1 MHHADLDGLLDQ
13 TYRALLSGDLRGLAR
28 LTADMETT
36 PDIRVADRAAAERL
50 RSKAERNQRLLRA
63 AAQGVRTARGRLV
76 EISAEPALTTYDA
89 KGHKASVG
97 QVAPGQ
103 PRRF

>member
-1 MHHADLDGLLDQ
+1 MQPPDMDSVLDH

-28 LTADMETT
+28 LTADMQTT
-36 PDIRVADRAAAERL
+36 PAFRVVDHAAAERI
-50 RSKAERNQRLLRA
+50 RRKAERNQRLLRA
-63 AAQGVRTARGRLV
+63 AAQGVRTARGRLA

-103 PRRF
+103 PKRF

>member
-1 MHHADLDGLLDQ
+1 MQHPDLDDVLDR
-13 TYRALLSGDLRGLAR
+13 TYSALLSGDLRGLAR
-28 LTADMETT
+28 LTAEMETT
-36 PDIRVADRAAAERL
+36 PDIRVPDRATAERL
-50 RSKAERNQRLLRA
+50 RRKAERNQRMLRA
-63 AAQGVRTARGRLV
+63 AAQGVRTARGRLA

>member
-1 MHHADLDGLLDQ
+1 MQHPDMDSVLDH
-13 TYRALLSGDLRGLAR
+13 TYSALLSGDLRGLAR
-28 LTADMETT
+28 LTADMQTS
-36 PDIRVADRAAAERL
+36 PDIRVADHAAAERL
-50 RSKAERNQRLLRA
+50 RRKAMRNQRLLRA
-63 AAQGVRTARGRLV
+63 AAQGLRTARGRLA

-89 KGHKASVG
+89 KGRKASVG